1 MKNRVLASAVMALLA
16 ACGGGGD
23 SGTTTAPTP
32 PTSPAPPPPPPQ
44 TEQLA
49 GYIGNWAADCSDH
62 AIQTVA
68 VSRTAGTINSI
79 TLAFK
84 SDYYVN
90 ADCTG
95 NIVGTWAQSADVTAV
110 HVDTVDSAIVFAVN
124 GNPVAARVDRVS
136 ISQAQHTNSV
146 TGSGVTRMVLN
157 GVAQWCISYGNNT
170 ASCIRDEGTYPAMS
184 GASAGFYL
192 QGNTMYELAPGG
204 MRFTAGPRYT
214 KK

>member
-1 MKNRVLASAVMALLA
+1 MALLA
-16 ACGGGGD
+16 ACGGGSD

-32 PTSPAPPPPPPQ
+32 PTAPAPPPPQ

-49 GYIGNWAADCSDH
+49 GYIGNWATDCKDH
-62 AIQTVA
+62 AVASLA

-95 NIVGTWAQSADVTAV
+95 NIVGTWTQSADVTAV
-110 HVDTVDSAIVFAVN
+110 HIDTVDSAITFTTS
-124 GNPVAARVDRVS
+124 GNPVASRVDRVAV
-136 ISQAQHTNSV
+136 SQAQHTNTV
-146 TGSGVTRMVLN
+146 TGTGVTRMVLN
-157 GVAQWCISYGNNT
+157 GNAQWCINYGNNT
-170 ASCIRDEGTYPAMS
+170 ATCIRDEGTYPAMS
-184 GASAGFYL
+184 GATAGFYL
-192 QGNTMYELAPGG
+192 QGNTMYELTP
-204 MRFTAGPRYT
+204 AGLQFVESRRYT

>member
-16 ACGGGGD
+16 ACGGGGGD

-32 PTSPAPPPPPPQ
+32 PAAPAPPPPQ

-49 GYIGNWAADCSDH
+49 GYIGNWAADCKDH
-62 AIQTVA
+62 AIETLA

-79 TLAFK
+79 NLAFK

-95 NIVGTWAQSADVTAV
+95 NIVGTWTQSAGVTAV
-110 HVDTVDSAIVFAVN
+110 HVDTVDSAITFTI
-124 GNPVAARVDRVS
+124 GSNPVASRVDRVAV
-136 ISQAQHTNSV
+136 SQPQHTNSV
-146 TGSGVTRMVLN
+146 TGTGVTRMVLN
-157 GVAQWCISYGNNT
+157 GVAQWCINYGNNT
-170 ASCIRDEGTYPAMS
+170 ATCIRDEGTYPATS
-184 GASAGFYL
+184 GGSAGLYV
-192 QGNTMYELAPGG
+192 QGNDMYELTPSG
-204 MRFTAGPRYT
+204 MRFVVSTHYR